1 MRLLEPEE
9 IQKIEAIGEGQDKEF
24 KSARGGF
31 PGSFWETYS
40 AMANSDGGT
49 IFLGIREE
57 NEYGAVYADGL
68 TEKQINDYQKI
79 LWDSVNNRGKVS
91 RNLLTTAHVQVI
103 DIEDAVILAIYVPRA
118 SRSERPV
125 YLGPTPFGNTYR
137 RSHEGDYHCTEDEV
151 RRMLADA
158 DPEAADRRILEG
170 FSIDDLDPVSLAQY
184 RQRFSATKPDH
195 PWLTLEIPELL
206 EKLGGWRRDRVT
218 GKSGLT
224 LAGLL
229 MFGKHQTIVDP
240 HAAPQYFV
248 DYREKLDLT
257 QRWSDR
263 IYPDGTWEANLF
275 QFYQRV
281 WPKITMDLR
290 VPFRLEGVQRKDE
303 TPVHEALREA
313 FVNALVHADYT
324 APGGIVIEKARDRF
338 MMENPGTLL
347 VSLEQMRRGG
357 VSECRNKSL
366 QQMFIMIGGGERAG
380 SGYDRI
386 QSGWRSQHWRAPALT
401 TQFQPERVR
410 LVMPMISL
418 IPEDALTAL
427 QKQFGDRFNS
437 LSKQEVQALATAYLE
452 GEVSNVRLQEL
463 LTDHPVEITR
473 LLQGLCEQGYL
484 LSDNR
489 RRWTKY
495 RLAQA
500 GDSSHLPQESLH
512 LEGDSSSLGKD
523 SSHTRGGSSH
533 TEGDSSHT
541 REDSSH
547 MEAEYKTLQEVAS
560 QIAGTSKASVQKVR
574 EIISQLCKGRYLT
587 TDELSR
593 LVSRTAPNLRN
604 RYLTPMVKDGLLKLR
619 YPESPNR
626 PDQAYTTVEGET

>member
-1 MRLLEPEE
+1 MTMRLLEPEE
-9 IQKIEAIGEGQDKEF
+9 IQKVEAIGEGQDKEF

-49 IFLGIREE
+49 ILLGVSED
-57 NEYGAVYADGL
+57 EYGAVSIDGL
-68 TEKQINDYQKI
+68 TANQMGDYQKI
-79 LWDSVNNRGKVS
+79 LWDTVNNRGKVS
-91 RNLLTTAHVQVI
+91 RNLLTTAHVQVVA
-103 DIEDAVILAIYVPRA
+103 IEDATILAIHVPRA

-125 YLGPTPFGNTYR
+125 YLGPTPFGNTFR

-158 DPEAADRRILEG
+158 DPEAADQRILEG

-206 EKLGGWRRDRVT
+206 EKLGGWRRDRAT

-248 DYREKLDLT
+248 DYREKLDPT

-263 IYPDGTWEANLF
+263 LYPDGTWEANLF

-338 MMENPGTLL
+338 VMENPGTLL

-512 LEGDSSSLGKD
+512 LEGDSSYSGRD
-523 SSHTRGGSSH
+523 SSYKA
-533 TEGDSSHT
+533 
-541 REDSSH
+541 EDEKALMSIAASI
-547 MEAEYKTLQEVAS
+547 ASKVRAPAQEVR
-560 QIAGTSKASVQKVR
+560 KV
-574 EIISQLCKGRYLT
+574 IIELCKGRFLT
-587 TDELSR
+587 VESLSS
-593 LVSRTAPNLRN
+593 LLNRN
-604 RYLTPMVKDGLLKLR
+604 PAGIRNQYLTPMVREGVLRLR
-619 YPESPNR
+619 YPETPNR
-626 PDQAYTTVEGET
+626 PDQAYTSVEGSK

>member
-281 WPKITMDLR
+281 WPKITM
-290 VPFRLEGVQRKDE
+290 
-303 TPVHEALREA
+303 
-313 FVNALVHADYT
+313 
-324 APGGIVIEKARDRF
+324 
-338 MMENPGTLL
+338 
-347 VSLEQMRRGG
+347 
-357 VSECRNKSL
+357 
-366 QQMFIMIGGGERAG
+366 
-380 SGYDRI
+380 
-386 QSGWRSQHWRAPALT
+386 
-401 TQFQPERVR
+401 
-410 LVMPMISL
+410 
-418 IPEDALTAL
+418 
-427 QKQFGDRFNS
+427 
-437 LSKQEVQALATAYLE
+437 
-452 GEVSNVRLQEL
+452 
-463 LTDHPVEITR
+463 
-473 LLQGLCEQGYL
+473 
-484 LSDNR
+484 
-489 RRWTKY
+489 
-495 RLAQA
+495 
-500 GDSSHLPQESLH
+500 
-512 LEGDSSSLGKD
+512 
-523 SSHTRGGSSH
+523 
-533 TEGDSSHT
+533 
-541 REDSSH
+541 
-547 MEAEYKTLQEVAS
+547 
-560 QIAGTSKASVQKVR
+560 
-574 EIISQLCKGRYLT
+574 
-587 TDELSR
+587 
-593 LVSRTAPNLRN
+593 
-604 RYLTPMVKDGLLKLR
+604 
-619 YPESPNR
+619 
-626 PDQAYTTVEGET
+626 

>member
-9 IQKIEAIGEGQDKEF
+9 IQKVEVLGEGQDKEF

-49 IFLGIREE
+49 ILLGVSED
-57 NEYGAVYADGL
+57 EYGAVRIDGL
-68 TEKQINDYQKI
+68 TANQVGDYKKI
-79 LWDSVNNRGKVS
+79 LWDTVNNRGKVS
-91 RNLLTTAHVQVI
+91 RNLLTTVHVQMV
-103 DIEDAVILAIYVPRA
+103 DIEDATILAIHVPRA

-158 DPEAADRRILEG
+158 DPEAADQRILEG

-206 EKLGGWRRDRVT
+206 EKLGGWRRDRAT

-248 DYREKLDLT
+248 DYREKLDPT

-338 MMENPGTLL
+338 AMENPGTLL

-437 LSKQEVQALATAYLE
+437 FSKQEVQALATAYLE

-512 LEGDSSSLGKD
+512 LE
-523 SSHTRGGSSH
+523 
-533 TEGDSSHT
+533 
-541 REDSSH
+541 EDSSH
-547 MEAEYKTLQEVAS
+547 LDRDSSHLESMDEELRTLAA
-560 QIAGTSKASVQKVR
+560 QIAAKRKVPVAEVR
-574 EIISQLCKGRYLT
+574 VVIQRLCTGRYLNA
-587 TDELSR
+587 DELAQLLKRNSDG
-593 LVSRTAPNLRN
+593 LRN
-604 RYLTPMVKDGLLKLR
+604 RYLTPMVNEGLLRLR

-626 PDQAYTTVEGET
+626 PDQAYTTVEIKV

>member
-1 MRLLEPEE
+1 MTMRLLEPEE
-9 IQKIEAIGEGQDKEF
+9 IQKVEVLGEGQDKEF

-49 IFLGIREE
+49 ILLGVSED
-57 NEYGAVYADGL
+57 EYGAVRIDGL
-68 TEKQINDYQKI
+68 TANQVGDYKKI
-79 LWDSVNNRGKVS
+79 LWDTVNNRGKVS
-91 RNLLTTAHVQVI
+91 RNLLTTVHVQMV
-103 DIEDAVILAIYVPRA
+103 DIEDATILAIHVPRA

-158 DPEAADRRILEG
+158 DPEAADQRILEG

-206 EKLGGWRRDRVT
+206 EKLGGWRRDRAT

-248 DYREKLDLT
+248 DYREKLDPT

-338 MMENPGTLL
+338 AMENPGTLL

-437 LSKQEVQALATAYLE
+437 FSKQEVQALATAYLE

-512 LEGDSSSLGKD
+512 LE
-523 SSHTRGGSSH
+523 
-533 TEGDSSHT
+533 
-541 REDSSH
+541 EDSSH
-547 MEAEYKTLQEVAS
+547 LDRDSSHLESMDEELRTLAA
-560 QIAGTSKASVQKVR
+560 QIAAKRKVPVAEVR
-574 EIISQLCKGRYLT
+574 VVIQRLCTGRYLNA
-587 TDELSR
+587 DELAQLLKRNSDG
-593 LVSRTAPNLRN
+593 LRN
-604 RYLTPMVKDGLLKLR
+604 RYLTPMVNEGLLRLR

-626 PDQAYTTVEGET
+626 PDQAYTTVEIKV